1 MKIFVDRDFDLKSTI
16 EFCNQVF
23 ELPSES
29 EYIFDFN
36 DLGWMTPFSMLYL
49 SSQIGRFR
57 KGKKDAKFYA
67 VNHEKHPYPAHMGF
81 FTSFGV
87 NYGKKP
93 GEADGSSRYL
103 PITIITAKE
112 IRDKAN
118 GLEEFGETI
127 ERISRQLSQLLTQQD
142 DGDLIDILTY
152 SFREVFR
159 NVYEHSQSNLLEYCA
174 QYWPSKQQVELAILD
189 RGVGIMSTLKR
200 NPYLRIVCDHDALN
214 YCLLPG
220 ISGKMYKGKKQDP
233 NNVWQ
238 NSGYGL
244 YMINRLCRNGG
255 SFFICSG
262 SAGIEF
268 ENGSKKEFEANFPG
282 TALRLKIDTARV
294 QSISNMLNQFRDEG
308 YEIAKELSASASI
321 SASTA
326 STMLGKDFKEP

>member
-1 MKIFVDRDFDLKSTI
+1 
-16 EFCNQVF
+16 
-23 ELPSES
+23 
-29 EYIFDFN
+29 
-36 DLGWMTPFSMLYL
+36 
-49 SSQIGRFR
+49 
-57 KGKKDAKFYA
+57 
-67 VNHEKHPYPAHMGF
+67 MGF

-93 GEADGSSRYL
+93 GEADGNSRYL
-103 PITIITAKE
+103 PITIITDKE

-118 GLEEFGETI
+118 GLEDFGETI

-142 DGDLIDILTY
+142 KGDLIDILTY

-159 NVYEHSQSNLLEYCA
+159 NVYEHSQRNLLEYCA

-189 RGVGIMSTLKR
+189 RGVGIMKTLKR
-200 NPYLRIVCDHDALN
+200 NPYLKITCDHEALN

-220 ISGKMYKGKKQDP
+220 ISGKMYKGLRQDP
-233 NNVWQ
+233 NNFWQ

-262 SAGIEF
+262 NSGIEF
-268 ENGSKKEFEANFPG
+268 ENGSKKEFDTNFQG
-282 TALRLKIDTARV
+282 TALRLKIDTTRV
-294 QSISNMLNQFRDEG
+294 HSISNLLRKFKEEG
-308 YEIAKELSASASI
+308 YRIAKELNAAKSI

-326 STMLGKDFKEP
+326 STMLSRDFK